1 MNHMKSGMPADHTKS
16 CSHLSST
23 RSPLGEISNRTVTS
37 RSRGGKDPISAST
50 EADLCQAFSE
60 ILQSDVEDI
69 DAKDCGDP
77 QLCGD
82 YVKDIYC
89 YLRQLEEQHCVSPF
103 YLEGTELSGR
113 MRAILVDWLVEVHA
127 KFQLLQETLY
137 MCVAIM
143 DRYLQAQPVSQKEL
157 QLVGVTA
164 MLLAAKYEEVSVPS
178 VLDFVY
184 ITDRA
189 YKVAQIQAMEQNIL
203 KQLNFSLG
211 RPLPLHFLRRAAK
224 ASDPSLES
232 FLLANYL
239 MELTLVDYEMA
250 HYQPSEIA
258 AAALCLSLQVL
269 SQGQWNLKLRYYTG
283 YAEESL
289 ATVMTH
295 MAKNVVRVNR
305 SLTRQVTVKK
315 KYSSSRF
322 LRISTI
328 PQLNSSAIKDRAAHL
343 LGGPQQ
349 PLHEA

>member
-89 YLRQLEEQHCVSPF
+89 YLRQLE
-103 YLEGTELSGR
+103 
-113 MRAILVDWLVEVHA
+113 
-127 KFQLLQETLY
+127 
-137 MCVAIM
+137 
-143 DRYLQAQPVSQKEL
+143 AQPVSQKEL

>member
-1 MNHMKSGMPADHTKS
+1 MKEHERPRSGS
-16 CSHLSST
+16 
-23 RSPLGEISNRTVTS
+23 
-37 RSRGGKDPISAST
+37 DPISAST

-89 YLRQLEEQHCVSPF
+89 YLRQLEHCVSPF

-224 ASDPSLES
+224 ASD
-232 FLLANYL
+232 
-239 MELTLVDYEMA
+239 
-250 HYQPSEIA
+250 
-258 AAALCLSLQVL
+258 
-269 SQGQWNLKLRYYTG
+269 NLKLRYYTG

-305 SLTRQVTVKK
+305 SLTRQVVIKK

-328 PQLNSSAIKDRAAHL
+328 PQLNSSAIKDRAL
-343 LGGPQQ
+343 LYRSEKGGVV
-349 PLHEA
+349 AK